1 MQKEKIVVVGAGTMG
16 HGVATVFAANDY
28 SVAIIDVDEKYLDNA
43 KIKIKKNLEKMASK
57 GAVIGSVEEALSRI
71 TYTTDLKIAKDADL
85 VIEAIIENLEEKK
98 KLFKNLNEI
107 VNSQAIL
114 ASNTSSISITQLGSF
129 TDRPENVIGMHFFN
143 PVPVLK
149 LVEVVKGLSTS
160 TDAVAKVTELAKSIG
175 KTPVLVSDNPG
186 FVANRIL
193 MPFINEGIYT
203 LQENIATKESIDSIA
218 KLGFNMPMG
227 PLELA
232 DLIGLDVCLDIMN
245 VLYRDFGNQK
255 YSPCPLLKKMVAS
268 GKLGRKSGEG
278 FYKY

>member
-1 MQKEKIVVVGAGTMG
+1 MQKEKIVVFGAGTMG
-16 HGVATVFAANDY
+16 HGIATVFAANDF
-28 SVAIIDVDEKYLDNA
+28 SVTILDVDQKYLDNA
-43 KIKIKKNLEKMASK
+43 RIKIKKNLEKMTSK
-57 GAVIGSVEEALSRI
+57 GAVIGSVDEALNRI
-71 TYTTDLKIAKDADL
+71 AFTTDLNIANDADL
-85 VIEAIIENLEEKK
+85 VVEAIIENVEEKK
-98 KLFKNLNEI
+98 RLFKKLNEI

-114 ASNTSSISITQLGSF
+114 ASNTSSISITQLGSY
-129 TDRPENVIGMHFFN
+129 TDRPENVVGMHFFN

-149 LVEVVKGLSTS
+149 LVEIVKGLGTS
-160 TDAVAKVTELAKSIG
+160 DDTITKVTDLAKKVG
-175 KTPVLVSDNPG
+175 KVPVLVADYPG

-255 YSPCPLLKKMVAS
+255 YSPCPLLKKMVAA

>member
-1 MQKEKIVVVGAGTMG
+1 MQKEKIVVFGAGTMG
-16 HGVATVFAANDY
+16 HGIATVFAANDF
-28 SVAIIDVDEKYLDNA
+28 SVSIIDVDQKYLDNA
-43 KIKIKKNLEKMASK
+43 KVKIKKNLEKMASK
-57 GAVIGSVEEALSRI
+57 GSVIGSVDETLSRI
-71 TYTTDLKIAKDADL
+71 AYTTDLNIAKDADL
-85 VIEAIIENLEEKK
+85 VVEAIIENIEEKK
-98 KLFKNLNEI
+98 KLFKKLNEI
-107 VNSQAIL
+107 VNRQAIL

-129 TDRPENVIGMHFFN
+129 TDSPENVVGMHFFN

-149 LVEVVKGLSTS
+149 LVEIVRGLGTS
-160 TDAVAKVTELAKSIG
+160 EDAIMKVTDLAKRVG
-175 KTPVLVSDNPG
+175 KVPVLVSDYPG

-255 YSPCPLLKKMVAS
+255 YSPCPLLKKMVAA

>member
-1 MQKEKIVVVGAGTMG
+1 MQKEKIVVFGAGTMG
-16 HGVATVFAANDY
+16 HGIATVFAANDF
-28 SVAIIDVDEKYLDNA
+28 SVSIIDVDQKYLDNA
-43 KIKIKKNLEKMASK
+43 KVKIKKNLEKMASK
-57 GAVIGSVEEALSRI
+57 GSVIGSVDEAMSRI
-71 TYTTDLKIAKDADL
+71 AYTTDLNIAKDADL
-85 VIEAIIENLEEKK
+85 VVEAIIENIEEKK
-98 KLFKNLNEI
+98 KLFKKLNEI
-107 VNSQAIL
+107 VNMQAIL

-129 TDRPENVIGMHFFN
+129 TDRPENVVGMHFFN

-149 LVEVVKGLSTS
+149 LVEIVRGLGTS
-160 TDAVAKVTELAKSIG
+160 EDAIMKVTDLAKRVG
-175 KTPVLVSDNPG
+175 KVPVLVSDYPG

-255 YSPCPLLKKMVAS
+255 YSPCPLLKKMVAA

>member
-1 MQKEKIVVVGAGTMG
+1 MQKEKIVVFGAGTMG
-16 HGVATVFAANDY
+16 HGIATVFAANDF
-28 SVAIIDVDEKYLDNA
+28 SVTILDVDQKYLDNA
-43 KIKIKKNLEKMASK
+43 RIKIKKNLEKMTSK
-57 GAVIGSVEEALSRI
+57 GAVIGSVDEALNRI
-71 TYTTDLKIAKDADL
+71 AFTTDLNIAKDADL
-85 VIEAIIENLEEKK
+85 VVEAIIENVEEKK
-98 KLFKNLNEI
+98 RLFKKLNEI
-107 VNSQAIL
+107 VNRQAIL
-114 ASNTSSISITQLGSF
+114 ASNTSSISITQLGSY
-129 TDRPENVIGMHFFN
+129 TDRPENVVGMHFFN

-149 LVEVVKGLSTS
+149 LVEIVKGLGTS
-160 TDAVAKVTELAKSIG
+160 DDTITKVTDLAKKVG
-175 KTPVLVSDNPG
+175 KVPVLVADYPG

-255 YSPCPLLKKMVAS
+255 YSPCPLLKKMVAA

>member
-1 MQKEKIVVVGAGTMG
+1 MQKEKIVVFGAGTMG
-16 HGVATVFAANDY
+16 HGIATVFAANDF
-28 SVAIIDVDEKYLDNA
+28 SVTILDVDQKYLDNA
-43 KIKIKKNLEKMASK
+43 RIKIKKNLEKMTSK
-57 GAVIGSVEEALSRI
+57 GAVIGSVDEALNRI
-71 TYTTDLKIAKDADL
+71 AFTTDLNIANDADL
-85 VIEAIIENLEEKK
+85 VVEAIIENVEEKK
-98 KLFKNLNEI
+98 RLFKKLNEI
-107 VNSQAIL
+107 VNRQAIL
-114 ASNTSSISITQLGSF
+114 ASNTSSISITQLGSY
-129 TDRPENVIGMHFFN
+129 TDRPENVVGMHFFN

-149 LVEVVKGLSTS
+149 LVEIVKGLGTS
-160 TDAVAKVTELAKSIG
+160 DDTITKVTDLAKKVG
-175 KTPVLVSDNPG
+175 KVPVLVADYPG

-255 YSPCPLLKKMVAS
+255 YSPCPLLKKMVAA

>member
-1 MQKEKIVVVGAGTMG
+1 MQKEKIVVFGAGTMG
-16 HGVATVFAANDY
+16 HGIATVFAANDF
-28 SVAIIDVDEKYLDNA
+28 SVSIIDVDQKYLDNA
-43 KIKIKKNLEKMASK
+43 KVKIKKNLEKMASK
-57 GAVIGSVEEALSRI
+57 GSVIGSVDEAMSRI
-71 TYTTDLKIAKDADL
+71 AYTTDLNIAKDADL
-85 VIEAIIENLEEKK
+85 VVEAIIENIEEKK
-98 KLFKNLNEI
+98 KLFKKLNEI
-107 VNSQAIL
+107 VNRQAIL

-129 TDRPENVIGMHFFN
+129 TDRPENVVGMHFFN

-149 LVEVVKGLSTS
+149 LVEIVRGLGTS
-160 TDAVAKVTELAKSIG
+160 EDAIMKVTDLAKRVG
-175 KTPVLVSDNPG
+175 KVPVLVSDYPG

-255 YSPCPLLKKMVAS
+255 YSPCPLLKKMVAA

>member
-1 MQKEKIVVVGAGTMG
+1 MQKEKIVVFGAGTMG
-16 HGVATVFAANDY
+16 HGIATVFAANDF
-28 SVAIIDVDEKYLDNA
+28 SVFLLDVDQKYLDNA
-43 KIKIKKNLEKMASK
+43 RIKIKKNLEKMSSK
-57 GAVIGSVEEALSRI
+57 GAVIGSVDEALNRI
-71 TYTTDLKIAKDADL
+71 MYTTDLNVAKDADL
-85 VIEAIIENLEEKK
+85 VVEAIIENIEEKK
-98 KLFKNLNEI
+98 KLFKKLNEI
-107 VNSQAIL
+107 ANRQAIL

-129 TDRPENVIGMHFFN
+129 TDRPENVVGMHFFN

-149 LVEVVKGLSTS
+149 LVEIVRGLGTS
-160 TDAVAKVTELAKSIG
+160 DDTIMKVTDFAKKVG
-175 KTPVLVSDNPG
+175 KVPVLVSDYPG

-255 YSPCPLLKKMVAS
+255 YSPCPLLKKMVAA

>member
-1 MQKEKIVVVGAGTMG
+1 MQKEKIVVFGAGTMG
-16 HGVATVFAANDY
+16 HGIATVFAANDF
-28 SVAIIDVDEKYLDNA
+28 SVSIIDVDQKYLDNA
-43 KIKIKKNLEKMASK
+43 KVKIKKNLEKMASK
-57 GAVIGSVEEALSRI
+57 GSVIGSVDEAMSRI
-71 TYTTDLKIAKDADL
+71 AYTTDLNIAKDADL
-85 VIEAIIENLEEKK
+85 VVEAIIENIEEKK
-98 KLFKNLNEI
+98 KLFKKLNEI
-107 VNSQAIL
+107 VNRQAIL

-129 TDRPENVIGMHFFN
+129 TDRPENVVGMHFFN

-149 LVEVVKGLSTS
+149 LVEIVRGLGTS
-160 TDAVAKVTELAKSIG
+160 EDAIMKVTDLAKRVG
-175 KTPVLVSDNPG
+175 KVPVLVSDYPG

-203 LQENIATKESIDSIA
+203 LQENIATKEAIDSIA

-255 YSPCPLLKKMVAS
+255 YSPCPLLKKMVAA

>member
-1 MQKEKIVVVGAGTMG
+1 MQKEKIVVFGAGTMG
-16 HGVATVFAANDY
+16 HGIATVFAANDF
-28 SVAIIDVDEKYLDNA
+28 SVTILDVDQKYLDNA
-43 KIKIKKNLEKMASK
+43 RIKIKKNLEKMTSK
-57 GAVIGSVEEALSRI
+57 GAVIGSVDEALNRI
-71 TYTTDLKIAKDADL
+71 AFTTDLNIANDADL
-85 VIEAIIENLEEKK
+85 VVEAIIENVEEKK
-98 KLFKNLNEI
+98 RLFKKLNEI

-114 ASNTSSISITQLGSF
+114 ASNTSSISITQLGSY
-129 TDRPENVIGMHFFN
+129 TDRPENVVGMHFFN

-149 LVEVVKGLSTS
+149 LVEIVKGLGTS
-160 TDAVAKVTELAKSIG
+160 DDTITKVTDLAKRVG
-175 KTPVLVSDNPG
+175 KVPVLVADYPG

-255 YSPCPLLKKMVAS
+255 YSPCPLLKKMVAA

>member
-1 MQKEKIVVVGAGTMG
+1 MQKEKIVVFGAGTMG
-16 HGVATVFAANDY
+16 HGIATVFAANDF
-28 SVAIIDVDEKYLDNA
+28 SVSILDVEQKYLDNA
-43 KIKIKKNLEKMASK
+43 RIKIKKNLEKMASK
-57 GAVIGSVEEALSRI
+57 GSVIGSVDEALSRI
-71 TYTTDLKIAKDADL
+71 AYTTDLNVAKDADL
-85 VIEAIIENLEEKK
+85 VVEAIIENVEEKK
-98 KLFKNLNEI
+98 KLFKKLNEV
-107 VNSQAIL
+107 VNKQAIL

-129 TDRPENVIGMHFFN
+129 TDRPENVVGMHFFN

-149 LVEVVKGLSTS
+149 LVEIVRGLGTS
-160 TDAVAKVTELAKSIG
+160 DDTITKVTDIAKRVG
-175 KTPVLVSDNPG
+175 KVPVPVSDYPG

-255 YSPCPLLKKMVAS
+255 YSPCPLLKKMVAA

>member
-1 MQKEKIVVVGAGTMG
+1 MPKEKIVIFGAGTMG
-16 HGVATVFAANDY
+16 HGIASIFAANEY
-28 SVAIIDVDEKYLDNA
+28 SVTIIDIDQKYLDNA
-43 KIKIKKNLEKMASK
+43 KNKITKNLERMASK
-57 GAVIGSVEEALSRI
+57 GAVIGSVENALSRI
-71 TYTTDLKIAKDADL
+71 AYSTDLKIAKDADI

-98 KLFKNLNEI
+98 RLFKNLNEI
-107 VNSQAIL
+107 VNREAII
-114 ASNTSSISITQLGSF
+114 ASNTSSISLTQLGSF
-129 TDRPENVIGMHFFN
+129 TDRPDKVVGMHFFN

-149 LVEVVKGLSTS
+149 LVEVVKGLNTS
-160 TDAVAKVTELAKSIG
+160 EETITKVTELAKSVG
-175 KTPVLVSDNPG
+175 KTPVIVFDNPG

-193 MPFINEGIYT
+193 MPFINEGIYA

-255 YSPCPLLKKMVAS
+255 YSPCPLLNKMVAA

>member
-1 MQKEKIVVVGAGTMG
+1 MQKEKIVVFGAGTMG
-16 HGVATVFAANDY
+16 HGIATVFAANDF
-28 SVAIIDVDEKYLDNA
+28 SVSIIDVDQKYLDNA
-43 KIKIKKNLEKMASK
+43 KVKIKKNLEKMASK
-57 GAVIGSVEEALSRI
+57 GSVIGSVDEAMSRI
-71 TYTTDLKIAKDADL
+71 AYSTDLNIAKDADL
-85 VIEAIIENLEEKK
+85 VVEAIIENIEEKK
-98 KLFKNLNEI
+98 KLFKKLNEI
-107 VNSQAIL
+107 VNMQAIL

-129 TDRPENVIGMHFFN
+129 TDRPENVVGMHFFN

-149 LVEVVKGLSTS
+149 LVEIVRGLGTS
-160 TDAVAKVTELAKSIG
+160 EDAIMKVTDLAKRVG
-175 KTPVLVSDNPG
+175 KVPVLVSDYPG

-255 YSPCPLLKKMVAS
+255 YSPCPLLKKMVAA

>member
-1 MQKEKIVVVGAGTMG
+1 MG
-16 HGVATVFAANDY
+16 HGIATVFAANDY
-28 SVAIIDVDEKYLDNA
+28 YVSIIDVDQKYLDNA
-43 KIKIKKNLEKMASK
+43 RIKIKKNLEKMAGK
-57 GAVIGSVEEALSRI
+57 GTVIGSVEEAMSRI
-71 TYTTDLKIAKDADL
+71 NYTTDINVVKDADL

-98 KLFKNLNEI
+98 KLFKTLNNI
-107 VNSQAIL
+107 ARRDAIL

-129 TDRPENVIGMHFFN
+129 TDRPESVVGMHFFN

-149 LVEVVKGLSTS
+149 LVEVVKGLGTS
-160 TDAVAKVTELAKSIG
+160 EDTMKKVTEIAKTVG
-175 KTPVLVSDNPG
+175 KVPVPVSDYPG

-193 MPFINEGIYT
+193 MPFINEGVYT

-245 VLYRDFGNQK
+245 VLYRDFGDQK
-255 YSPCPLLKKMVAS
+255 YSPCPLLKKMVAA

>member
-1 MQKEKIVVVGAGTMG
+1 MQKEKIVVFGAGTMG
-16 HGVATVFAANDY
+16 HGIATVFAANDF
-28 SVAIIDVDEKYLDNA
+28 SVTILDVDQKYLDNA
-43 KIKIKKNLEKMASK
+43 RIKIKKNLEKMTSK
-57 GAVIGSVEEALSRI
+57 GAVIGSVDEALNRI
-71 TYTTDLKIAKDADL
+71 EFTTDLNIANDADL
-85 VIEAIIENLEEKK
+85 VVEAIIENVEEKK
-98 KLFKNLNEI
+98 RLFKKLNEI

-114 ASNTSSISITQLGSF
+114 ASNTSSISITQLGSY
-129 TDRPENVIGMHFFN
+129 TDRPENVVGMHFFN

-149 LVEVVKGLSTS
+149 LVEIVKGLGTS
-160 TDAVAKVTELAKSIG
+160 DDTITKVTDLAKKVG
-175 KTPVLVSDNPG
+175 KVPVLVADYPG

-255 YSPCPLLKKMVAS
+255 YSPCPLLKKMVAA

>member
-1 MQKEKIVVVGAGTMG
+1 MQKEKIVVFGAGTMG
-16 HGVATVFAANDY
+16 HGIATVFAANDF
-28 SVAIIDVDEKYLDNA
+28 SVTILDVDQKYLDNA
-43 KIKIKKNLEKMASK
+43 RIKIKKNLEKMTSK
-57 GAVIGSVEEALSRI
+57 GAVIGSVDEALNRI
-71 TYTTDLKIAKDADL
+71 AFTTDLNIAKDADL
-85 VIEAIIENLEEKK
+85 VVEAIIENVEEKK
-98 KLFKNLNEI
+98 KLFKKLNEI
-107 VNSQAIL
+107 VNRQAIL

-129 TDRPENVIGMHFFN
+129 TDRPENVVGMHFFN

-149 LVEVVKGLSTS
+149 LVEIVRGLGTS
-160 TDAVAKVTELAKSIG
+160 DDTITKVTDLAKKVG
-175 KTPVLVSDNPG
+175 KVPVLVADYPG

-255 YSPCPLLKKMVAS
+255 YSPCPLLKKMVAA